1 MNIKIVICFIIIG
14 FLSLASPGAAD
25 KVWSAKSS
33 GFINSNE
40 SLAFENY
47 LVKANVQNNTTSSL
61 TIYKDST
68 LLGIKEFKLNELR
81 QYNSVGIT
89 LMGINGNLSWIAF
102 SKLEE
107 KIIWVPS
114 GRTTLKWGDTYSF
127 ENYSIGFE
135 SLGKDSVTLA
145 ISGQNTATLDVFKTN
160 DSKDYNTMRLL
171 VTQINRTGIIELEF
185 FKYDIPKINAKIIT
199 DKDEYDP
206 DEIIS
211 VSINITGEKTLN
223 IARIILNSTNSVVVK
238 PTDFTATGI
247 NGTKSFS
254 SQIEELSAGSTI
266 ILNAKIEVRDYNNI
280 AYLTT
285 ISKTVSVKP
294 YISIMKR
301 IQEETDEE
309 KVQVELVVYNSGFNP
324 TFVHIRDNVSET
336 NPRQMDW
343 DIEVWPKKSSNVSY
357 FINPQKPGTYHLPA
371 ATARW
376 NGKMSLSNEAT
387 TTVHMPYIRMVKS
400 AVINQG
406 MTDVELE
413 IMNVGDRP
421 ANLTVNDN
429 IPGDYLIA
437 SGKTTWSGF
446 LDPGKVDYVRY
457 TLTGNATSLP
467 AADATYRDILGTV
480 RQAQSNTIE
489 IKKIIESK
497 KVTEPKKADATPLN
511 AGWYEMMVFM
521 ISSFLDISG
530 IIGSVAFTAY
540 LITKTKMRAQ

>member
-14 FLSLASPGAAD
+14 FLPAASLGATD
-25 KVWSAKSS
+25 MVWSAKSY

-40 SLAFENY
+40 SLAFENF
-47 LVKANVQNNTTSSL
+47 LVKADVQNNTSSSL

-68 LLGIKEFKLNELR
+68 LLDIKEFKMNEFM
-81 QYNSVGIT
+81 QYNSVRIT
-89 LMGINGNLSWIAF
+89 LMGINENYSWIAF

-107 KIIWVPS
+107 KTIWVPS
-114 GRTTLKWGDTYSF
+114 GRATLKWGDTYSF

-145 ISGQNTATLDVFKTN
+145 ISGKNTTAPDIFMKN
-160 DSKDYNTMRLL
+160 ESKDYDNMRLV
-171 VTQINRTGIIELEF
+171 VTEINRTGIIELEF
-185 FKYDIPKINAKIIT
+185 FKYEIPAIKAEIIT

-206 DEIIS
+206 DEIVS

-223 IARIILNSTNSVVVK
+223 IVSIILNSTNPVVFK

-247 NGTKSFS
+247 NGTRSFTS
-254 SQIEELSAGSTI
+254 KIEELPAGSTI

-285 ISKTVSVKP
+285 ISKEVSVKP
-294 YISIMKR
+294 YISIMKH

-309 KVQVELVVYNSGFNP
+309 KVQVELVVYNSGLNR
-324 TFVHIRDNVSET
+324 TLVHIRDNVSET

-357 FINPQKPGTYHLPA
+357 FINPQKPGTYQFPA

-387 TTVHMPYIRMVKS
+387 TTVHMPYIRMVKT
-400 AVINQG
+400 AVNNQG

-421 ANLTVNDN
+421 ANVTVNDK

-437 SGKTTWSGF
+437 SGKATWSGF
-446 LDPGKVDYVRY
+446 LDPGKVDYIRY
-457 TLTGNATSLP
+457 TLTGNVSSLP

-480 RQAQSNTIE
+480 RQAQSNTVE
-489 IKKIIESK
+489 IQKIP
-497 KVTEPKKADATPLN
+497 EPKKADATPIN
-511 AGWYEMMVFM
+511 AGQYEIIVFM
-521 ISSFLDISG
+521 ISSFLVISG

-540 LITKTKMRAQ
+540 LITKNKMRAQ